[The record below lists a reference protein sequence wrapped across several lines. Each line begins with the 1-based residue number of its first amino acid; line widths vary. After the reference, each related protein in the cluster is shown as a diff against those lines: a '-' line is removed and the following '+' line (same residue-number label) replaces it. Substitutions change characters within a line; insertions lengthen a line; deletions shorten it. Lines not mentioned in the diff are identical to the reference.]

1 MAVHLGAEPPPLGR
15 GQTIACHRLLRP
27 AMPHA
32 SARLTGTREV
42 QRLAGVGK
50 SNRSVLVERHRQYER
65 TVGLAD
71 HQPMPGSAMGR
82 AFFVYEDQ
90 RVGIEGAVIVAFTAD
105 VNQGGTVFAL

>member
-1 MAVHLGAEPPPLGR
+1 MAVHLGAEPLGADR
-15 GQTIACHRLLRP
+15 TIACHRLLRP
-27 AMPHA
+27 EMPHA
-32 SARLTGTREV
+32 SVRPTGDGEA
-42 QRLAGVGK
+42 QRLAGMGK

-65 TVGLAD
+65 AVGLAD